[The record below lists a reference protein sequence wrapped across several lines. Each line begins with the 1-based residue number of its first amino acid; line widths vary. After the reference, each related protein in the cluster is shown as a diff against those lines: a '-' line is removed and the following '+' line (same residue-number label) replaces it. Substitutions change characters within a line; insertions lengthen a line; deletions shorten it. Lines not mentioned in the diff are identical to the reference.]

1 VVCKNIGT
9 STLLVTAISIN
20 FSILIAFGLIPT
32 ISEDKLSEKAI
43 LEVSFETFGQ
53 VQYQDESGR
62 PWIKEFKG
70 SKWVKELYFRELR
83 DVGFSVF
90 INNQYLQKGRSLT
103 LIKKIDNEIIEQAE
117 FHLCGY
123 KLYEGWFKLG

>member
-1 VVCKNIGT
+1 MAKWTISLKNIFKLFPR
-9 STLLVTAISIN
+9 SRIMDANV
-20 FSILIAFGLIPT
+20 LIKVEL
-32 ISEDKLSEKAI
+32 I

-70 SKWVKELYFRELR
+70 SKSVKELYFRELK

-90 INNQYLQKGRSLT
+90 INNQYLQKERNLT
-103 LIKKIDNEIIEQAE
+103 LIKKIDNEIIGQAE
-117 FHLCGY
+117 FQLSGD
-123 KLYEGWFKLG
+123 KLFERWFKLG

>member
-1 VVCKNIGT
+1 MAKWTISLKNI
-9 STLLVTAISIN
+9 
-20 FSILIAFGLIPT
+20 FKLIPRSRIMDT
-32 ISEDKLSEKAI
+32 NVLTKVELI

-83 DVGFSVF
+83 EVGFSVF
-90 INNQYLQKGRSLT
+90 VNNQYLQKGEILT
-103 LIKKIDNEIIEQAE
+103 LIKKIDNEIIDQAE
-117 FHLCGY
+117 FQLSGD
-123 KLYEGWFKLG
+123 KLFEGWFKLG